1 MESTKVYNHEI
12 VKFDERQVVY
22 LKEFII
28 YEQVDLDKFAV
39 FKFFNNYIEEL
50 NYVEF
55 LIKQYDKEGNL
66 VAENTLKYSNFKAD
80 KKSYFSPYT
89 KLMVE
94 DECHRVEAKLIKAT
108 FKSHHFEDNKLYVRK
123 NKFN

>member
-55 LIKQYDKEGNL
+55 LI
-66 VAENTLKYSNFKAD
+66 
-80 KKSYFSPYT
+80 YT
-89 KLMVE
+89 
-94 DECHRVEAKLIKAT
+94 CC
-108 FKSHHFEDNKLYVRK
+108 
-123 NKFN
+123 